1 MTNSEQAVIGF
12 RPFLVMALVWL
23 ALAYLAGQQIASLPF
38 GFVVI
43 SVLIFAVPVALSGA
57 YSSAVSQTRAVSYY
71 KASGRAYKLLS
82 GRVIRSILWVIW
94 ALTTSF
100 FMLLQFSTYTSLEW
114 VALLLVIPVYWL
126 AHQYSHRFLSVEL
139 KRRYLITDF
148 SIVWARLWC
157 PAIMV
162 VIYAGLILVFSSVQN
177 YASLSEALAAR
188 RSGIPEI
195 AGSAVAQVA
204 LRLMSFADGIKAY
217 LAGDLK
223 QFGEYLPLLL
233 RVIGGYVVFFNACAT
248 FACFVIPSREY
259 RRVFG
264 PVSDDDTP
272 ASLPR
277 NRVALASA
285 LITFVAIFVYV
296 PLFAQLE
303 KWTGDHPNIIDVIEK
318 VERQAERI
326 DGELYHPGTIEKLEV
341 AKVVALGKLNVSR
354 AKLDGQIDRAFD
366 QMENNVD
373 RYLDWYYSLMAEYVR
388 LAKLMTGEIEG
399 YMERKLYEQLQ
410 QGEAFKAV
418 SDAVADALAN
428 QKNVM
433 AEYHQTVK
441 AVMDASRMVLPT
453 VAEAK
458 VVKDMSLSD
467 ILSLP
472 THLDVV
478 AFEGRAA
485 GGAVAAGVSAGIAAK
500 VASKGVFKAAAKA
513 LSKLAVSKATAVLG
527 GAAVG
532 AAIGSI
538 LPGVGTVAI
547 GALGGLMGGLAVDGA
562 LLKLEEVI
570 GRDEFKTEIL
580 AAIREA
586 RVAFKARLFGAL

>member
-1 MTNSEQAVIGF
+1 V
-12 RPFLVMALVWL
+12 ALVL
-23 ALAYLAGQQIASLPF
+23 
-38 GFVVI
+38 VV
-43 SVLIFAVPVALSGA
+43 
-57 YSSAVSQTRAVSYY
+57 
-71 KASGRAYKLLS
+71 
-82 GRVIRSILWVIW
+82 
-94 ALTTSF
+94 
-100 FMLLQFSTYTSLEW
+100 
-114 VALLLVIPVYWL
+114 PVYWL

-139 KRRYLITDF
+139 KKRYVITDF

-162 VIYAGLILVFSSVQN
+162 VVYAGLILAFSSVQN
-177 YASLSEALAAR
+177 FASLSEALAAK

-204 LRLMSFADGIKAY
+204 LRLMSFADGIEAY
-217 LAGDLK
+217 LVGDLK

-233 RVIGGYVVFFNACAT
+233 KVIGGYVVFFNACAT

-272 ASLPR
+272 APLPK

-303 KWTGDHPNIIDVIEK
+303 KWTGDHPNVIEAIKK

-326 DGELYHPGTIEKLEV
+326 DGELYNPGTIEMLEV
-341 AKVVALGKLNVSR
+341 AKAVALGKLNVSR

-399 YMERKLYEQLQ
+399 YMARNLYEQLQ
-410 QGEAFKAV
+410 QGEAFKVV
-418 SDAVADALAN
+418 SDAIAAALASHM
-428 QKNVM
+428 NVM

-441 AVMDASRMVLPT
+441 AIMDASRMVLPT
-453 VAEAK
+453 GAEAK
-458 VVKDMSLSD
+458 VVKDVSLND

-485 GGAVAAGVSAGIAAK
+485 GGAVAAGVSATIAAK

-513 LSKLAVSKATAVLG
+513 LSKMAVSKATAVLG

-532 AAIGSI
+532 AAIGSV
-538 LPGVGTVAI
+538 LPGIGTVAI
-547 GALGGLMGGLAVDGA
+547 GALGGLIGGLAVDGA

-570 GRDEFKTEIL
+570 SRDEFKKEIL

-586 RVAFKARLFGAL
+586 RVAFKARLFGAP